1 MYVYMC
7 AEFTVPLVIA
17 IALYNTS
24 MCTCPVV
31 QGVGRVA
38 KCMLMCMH
46 GYYTIYMIS
55 YMPLWSP
62 VCLHIV
68 PYVYLVS

>member
-1 MYVYMC
+1 
-7 AEFTVPLVIA
+7 
-17 IALYNTS
+17 

-46 GYYTIYMIS
+46 GYYTIYDLLYAPLVS
-55 YMPLWSP
+55 YMSSP
-62 VCLHIV
+62 ILCLPSLLVCS
-68 PYVYLVS
+68 YMST